1 MKVTFTKIIM
11 GFFFFISCSDNDT
24 ESIISDVITPSN
36 SGIVTNPTT
45 GKIWMD
51 RNLGAS
57 NIASSITDAS
67 AYGSLYQWGRA
78 TDGHELRTSATTNS
92 VSNTTTPGHSNFI
105 LGHDDWLS
113 PQNNT
118 LWQGASGTN
127 NPCPTGFRIPTETEW
142 KAEMESW
149 SSNDAAGAF
158 ASVLK
163 LTLGGA
169 RSRMSGAIGNVSAF
183 AGYRS
188 SSLNGLESRVL
199 GISLNNALIGNR
211 ARGDGNSVRCIKD

>member
-1 MKVTFTKIIM
+1 MKGTFIKIVM

-24 ESIISDVITPSN
+24 ESIIPEVTTPYN
-36 SGIVTNPTT
+36 SGTVTNPKT
-45 GKIWMD
+45 GRIWMD

-57 NIASSITDAS
+57 NIASSITDVS

-92 VSNTTTPGHSNFI
+92 VSNTATPGHSNFI
-105 LGHDDWLS
+105 LGHDNWLS

-118 LWQGASGTN
+118 LWQGTNGTN

-149 SSNDAAGAF
+149 TSNDATGAF

-163 LTLGGA
+163 LSIGGA
-169 RSRMSGAIGNVSAF
+169 RSRMSGAIGNIGTFV
-183 AGYRS
+183 GYRS
-188 SSLNGLESRVL
+188 STLSGLESRVL
-199 GISLNNALIGNR
+199 GISLSNALIGNR
-211 ARGDGNSVRCIKD
+211 ARADGNSVRCIKD